1 MAENAVTRIERRMTT
16 SVTKKILAEGGDG
29 VFSPTGLGIAA
40 AVVLSMSSETTRD
53 EVCIALGVPPM
64 DELVFLLAH
73 QEVHR
78 ALSIKKEDVTLNI
91 VNGLFVKGPVIES
104 YGRMCKTFFKATTFQ
119 LHGKESVNAWV
130 EEKTEGKIPNLL
142 DADPTASVFVN
153 VIYFKGVFDVA
164 FPKLETKCKPFYC
177 DYTAE
182 EPGAPTLVPTMH
194 KTETVKYISCH
205 LGKVVELPYGD
216 GTYALLIML
225 PDKDLGL
232 AACVN
237 LLMSEWTNL
246 LAAMTPMKVEMEVPK
261 FDLKFDFDA
270 SDVFKTEGIKEAFV
284 EGSAKL
290 GRLTQ
295 DGSCYVEKVVQSA
308 TFSLD
313 EEGVEAAA
321 ATAVLTGC
329 RGGGGRRKE
338 VQYFTVNRPAMYMVV
353 QKDVDAM
360 LFAAL
365 VSHPVPVVAKADA
378 GDV

>member
-16 SVTKKILAEGGDG
+16 AVTKKILAEGGDG

-40 AVVLSMSSETTRD
+40 AVVLIMSAETTRD
-53 EVCIALGVPPM
+53 EVCIAIGVPPM

-73 QEVHR
+73 QELHR
-78 ALSIKKEDVTLNI
+78 ALSIKKENVTLNM
-91 VNGLFVKGPVIES
+91 VNGLFVEGPVIES
-104 YGRMCKTFFKATTFQ
+104 FKRMCKNFFKAPTFE
-119 LHGKESVNAWV
+119 LRDKESVNSWV
-130 EEKTEGKIPNLL
+130 KEKTEDLIQSLL
-142 DADPTASVFVN
+142 NVDPTASVFVN

-194 KTETVKYISCH
+194 KTETVKYLSCH
-205 LGKVVELPYGD
+205 LGKLVELPYGD

-237 LLMSEWTNL
+237 LLMSEWTDL
-246 LAAMTPMKVEMEVPK
+246 LTTMRPMNVEMQIPK
-261 FDLKFDFDA
+261 FNLKFDFDA
-270 SDVFKTEGIKEAFV
+270 SDVFKEEGIKEAFV

-295 DGSCYVEKVVQSA
+295 DNTCHVQKVVQSA

-321 ATAVLTGC
+321 ATAVLTAT
-329 RGGGGRRKE
+329 RGGGGRRRE
-338 VQYFTVNRPAMYMVV
+338 VQYFTVNRPAMYAVV
-353 QKDVDAM
+353 QKDIDAM
-360 LFAAL
+360 LFVAL
-365 VSHPVPVVAKADA
+365 VSHPVPVV
-378 GDV
+378 V